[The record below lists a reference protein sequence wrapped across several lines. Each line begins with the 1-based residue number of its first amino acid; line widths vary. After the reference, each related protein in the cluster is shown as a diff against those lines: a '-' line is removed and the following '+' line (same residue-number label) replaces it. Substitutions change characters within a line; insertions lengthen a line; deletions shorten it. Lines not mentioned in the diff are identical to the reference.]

1 MGRQGSLRQSLHV
14 LLLLGIPLLLVC
26 SAADAA
32 YRLTFQ
38 NGTSVEVQA
47 YEDLGDAIRYP
58 RLGGVVVVPK
68 SSVSTIEE
76 AVHFPPPS
84 VLPTAPAV
92 SRPGAPEARSGDRSS
107 GAVQALPGITVPPLE
122 IPSLQWK
129 RMGSTAIDPLS
140 IHILTGVALVAALG
154 GIVAFFMSNT
164 WTGSSEWVE
173 SGADY
178 RRAAR
183 REGGRP
189 LGIVLVG
196 IYDVFFGLLMLS
208 VGLAGVVV
216 GQVVADLPVF
226 LIPPDSPIVLIL
238 VSLAALVFGTIVLAT
253 AYGMWSLQTWG
264 WRLQI
269 VICFTDIL
277 LNAHALLANPPS
289 AGSLFAVAG
298 LFVDSGILL
307 YVSRSRLRERY
318 ADHGWDT
325 EERDEPPTD
334 HAPHTPLL

>member
-1 MGRQGSLRQSLHV
+1 MGRQGSLKQSLRV
-14 LLLLGIPLLLVC
+14 LLLLIIPLLLVC
-26 SAADAA
+26 SAAEAA

-76 AVHFPPPS
+76 AVHFPPPT
-84 VLPTAPAV
+84 VLPTASAG
-92 SRPGAPEARSGDRSS
+92 SRPGAPEAQSGDRSS
-107 GAVQALPGITVPPLE
+107 GAVPTLPSFTVPPIQ
-122 IPSLQWK
+122 IPSLQWQ
-129 RMGSTAIDPLS
+129 RVGNTAIDPRV
-140 IHILTGVALVAALG
+140 IRILTGVALVAALG

-216 GQVVADLPVF
+216 GQGVADLPVF

-269 VICFTDIL
+269 VVCFTDIL
-277 LNAHALLANPPS
+277 LNAHALLLNPPS

-298 LFVDSGILL
+298 LFIDSAILL
-307 YVSRSRLRERY
+307 YVSRSQLRDWY
-318 ADHGWDT
+318 ADQGWDS
-325 EERDEPPTD
+325 EEWGEPPTD
-334 HAPHTPLL
+334 HGPHTPSL